1 MLPLQPYII
10 SNIFLTGCGVSMH
23 AVQKRWIKQKKGIVV
38 LHAAVAEVRAVDLK
52 TVVNQLK
59 PLLIHKVL
67 LLVFAA
73 YLLW

>member
-1 MLPLQPYII
+1 M
-10 SNIFLTGCGVSMH
+10 
-23 AVQKRWIKQKKGIVV
+23 
-38 LHAAVAEVRAVDLK
+38 AEVRAVDLK